1 MCRILLQLLLMY
13 WQFHV
18 LHAFLFATYASGSN
32 TFRISEGHIALLTN
46 LLCLRGSRDTNKV
59 SKERVF
65 SQFRKCETLQIKNFC
80 LGLKEGRKTF
90 HVR

>member
-1 MCRILLQLLLMY
+1 MY

-18 LHAFLFATYASGSN
+18 LHAFLFVTYTSGSN
-32 TFRISEGHIALLTN
+32 TLRILEGHIALLRK

-65 SQFRKCETLQIKNFC
+65 SQFRKCKTLTLKFFC
-80 LGLKEGRKTF
+80 LGLKEGQKTF

>member
-1 MCRILLQLLLMY
+1 MY

-18 LHAFLFATYASGSN
+18 LHAFLFATYTSGSN
-32 TFRISEGHIALLTN
+32 TFRILEGHIALLTN

-65 SQFRKCETLQIKNFC
+65 SQFRKCETLTLKIFC
-80 LGLKEGRKTF
+80 LGLKEGQKTF